1 MDIML
6 ERILSL
12 IPHKPDGKFVHGAK
26 KVFCDKIGIN
36 TTILSQWLSEY
47 SKSYEQ
53 YVYQIADAY
62 NVSVEWLKGETDDPA
77 PKQKQDAGNTD
88 ILQLLRDSIPLMS
101 NKDLA
106 EAMRLLVESL
116 GNKE

>member
-26 KVFCDKIGIN
+26 KEFAEKLGIDN
-36 TTILSQWLSEY
+36 TTITQWINGK
-47 SKSYEQ
+47 SKSYRN
-53 YVYQIADAY
+53 YLYQLSSMY
-62 NVSVEWLKGETDDPA
+62 NVSVDWLMGETDDPA
-77 PKQKQDAGNTD
+77 PKAKESGNTG
-88 ILQLLRDSIPLMS
+88 ILQLLKDAAPLMS

-106 EAMRLLVESL
+106 EAIRLLVESL

>member
-12 IPHKPDGKFVHGAK
+12 IPKKPDGKFVHGAK
-26 KVFCDKIGIN
+26 KEFCDKIGIN
-36 TTILSQWLSEY
+36 TTVLSQWLSEF

-53 YVYQIADAY
+53 YAYKIADAY
-62 NVSVEWLKGETDDPA
+62 NVSVDWLMGRTDDPA
-77 PKQKQDAGNTD
+77 PKAKETGNTD

>member
-12 IPHKPDGKFVHGAK
+12 IPKKPDGKFVHGSK
-26 KVFCDKIGIN
+26 KEFCEKIGVN
-36 TTILSQWLSEY
+36 TTVLSQWLSEF

-53 YVYQIADAY
+53 YAYKIAETY
-62 NVSVEWLKGETDDPA
+62 NVSVDWLYGRTDNPT
-77 PKQKQDAGNTD
+77 PKAKDTGNAD
-88 ILQLLRDSIPLMS
+88 ILQFLKDNVYRMS

-106 EAMRLLVESL
+106 EAMRFLAESL